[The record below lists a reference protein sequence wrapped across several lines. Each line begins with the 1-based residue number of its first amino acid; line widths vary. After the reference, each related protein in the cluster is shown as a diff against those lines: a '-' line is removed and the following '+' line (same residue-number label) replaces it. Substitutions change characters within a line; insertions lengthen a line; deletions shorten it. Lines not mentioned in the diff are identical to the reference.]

1 MSADGRPAALVT
13 GASSGIGEAT
23 ARALARAGYAVALAA
38 RRGERLE
45 RLAAEIRAAGGA
57 ALPVVA
63 DLRDD
68 AQIVALVETVEAQ
81 LGPIE
86 VLVNNAGVSVRH
98 RAWRPGDEVIDT
110 VLDTNLLGPIRV
122 TRAVAPGMVRRG
134 RGRIV
139 NIGSLAA
146 HVSTPGN
153 SLYCASKAGLRAWSR
168 ALGRELAATGVGVS
182 LISPGYVRTPM
193 TAGVKAPMARPE
205 DVAETV
211 LRLVRRPR
219 REVVVPRFYAAATW
233 IEWFTPWL
241 ADLAAAVMVR
251 RGR

>member
-1 MSADGRPAALVT
+1 MNEAGRPVALVT

-38 RRGERLE
+38 RRGELLE
-45 RLAAEIRAAGGA
+45 GLAAEIRAAGGV
-57 ALPVVA
+57 ALPLPV
-63 DLRDD
+63 DLRDE
-68 AQIVALVETVEAQ
+68 ARVVAMVRAAEAQ
-81 LGPIE
+81 LGPID
-86 VLVNNAGVSVRH
+86 VLVNNAGVGLLH
-98 RAWRPGDEVIDT
+98 KAWRPSDDVIDA
-110 VLDTNLLGPIRV
+110 VLGTNLLAPIHV
-122 TRAVAPGMVRRG
+122 TRAVAPGMVQRG

-168 ALGRELAATGVGVS
+168 ALGRELATTGVGVS

-193 TAGVKAPMARPE
+193 TRGVKAPMARPE
-205 DVAETV
+205 AVAETV

-219 REVVVPRFYAAATW
+219 REVIVPRYYALAAW
-233 IEWFTPWL
+233 IEWLTPWL
-241 ADLAAAVMVR
+241 ADAAARVLMR
-251 RGR
+251 RV